1 MHLDDELCLCFH
13 VTRRK
18 LIQFVRVQRPTVASQ
33 LSRMFWGRHRLRL
46 VPPYLKQIFERECS
60 QKRDKPVDA
69 GSSAITQI
77 SVGMTN
83 NDQSLLDE
91 IDADLPSAAQYAQS
105 RADYVRPSGARVTS
119 VAEIPKPVWLGVF
132 SIWNDR
138 H

>member
-33 LSRMFWGRHRLRL
+33 LSECFGAGTGCGWCR
-46 VPPYLKQIFERECS
+46 PYLKQIFERECS
-60 QKRDKPVDA
+60 QRDNPVDA
-69 GSSAITQI
+69 GSSAITQT

-83 NDQSLLDE
+83 NDQALLDE

-105 RADYVRPSGARVTS
+105 RADYRASKRGTS
-119 VAEIPKPVWLGVF
+119 DERG
-132 SIWNDR
+132 
-138 H
+138 